1 MMNRLKLDLEN
12 CYGIKKLTHEFDFAN
27 HHTQLIY
34 AANGMM
40 KSSLALTMKGLSG
53 QCKDKAKDRLH
64 PTLPTK
70 YDVLIDGVQIQKEN
84 IFVADPEDSGFDTS
98 GVFTNFLADAALK
111 AQYDAILQ
119 QLNGYV
125 AQVISPLKDV
135 SISSNCEEELLET
148 FIVAPTDNLFSILE
162 QLAIDI
168 QAQQYQ
174 NFGFRYNYVFD
185 KGHKVQ
191 KFVEK
196 HAAELQNYINH
207 YNQLI
212 ATSPVFRTANGK
224 TFGTHQASELQ
235 KSVENGEFFGVD
247 HHIKLHDGTEISSV
261 EQLTEV
267 FDAEKNRILND
278 AELKKTF
285 DKITKDVDGN
295 NEVRLFKDILVT
307 HPDIILE
314 LGDYDTFRKKTWKGY
329 LSDPRVKQHLLDY
342 NNFYQT
348 KKTELLRIIR
358 QARAQ
363 LPIWRKIIRL
373 YNDRFNVPFKVDIV
387 NQDEIIL
394 KQNSAKLKFIYV
406 DEQNNEIEKS
416 KEDML
421 AILSRGE
428 QRAFYILQL
437 LFELE
442 SRKVSGQDNLIVF
455 DDIADSFDYQNKY
468 AIIEYLHDLDDATNN
483 IYMLVLTHNFD
494 FYRTMA
500 SRLNLRSCSWM
511 AVKKIDNT
519 LELTPGPYQRD
530 VFSHFINKHNDDKA
544 FVSMIPFVRNLVEY
558 TNGNTDADYLKLTS
572 CLHLKADT
580 LTITDQDVINI
591 VKKFVKGRA
600 YARVATNM
608 PIYNVIIATADGILA
623 DATVDEVLIE
633 NKIVLSIACR
643 LKAEQYLKR
652 QLIAAGLTEAD
663 LMVSSIQTAEWTK
676 KLNFHCP
683 NDPKAD
689 VIEQVNMMTPE
700 IIHINSFMYEP
711 LIDLS
716 VHHLMNLYREC
727 SAL

>member
-1 MMNRLKLDLEN
+1 MNRLKLDLEN
-12 CYGIKKLTHEFDFAN
+12 CYGIKKLEHEFDFAN

-53 QCKDKAKDRLH
+53 QCKDRAKDRLH
-64 PTLPTK
+64 PTLRAK
-70 YDVLIDGVQIQKEN
+70 NDVLIDGVQIQKEN
-84 IFVADPEDSGFDTS
+84 IFVADPEDSSFDTS
-98 GVFTNFLADAALK
+98 GIFTNFLADTALK

-125 AQVISPLKDV
+125 AQVIIPLKDV
-135 SISSNCEEELLET
+135 SISSDCEEEILKT
-148 FIVAPTDNLFSILE
+148 FIVTPTDNLFSILE

-196 HAAELQNYINH
+196 HAAELQEYINH

-212 ATSPVFRTANGK
+212 ATSPVFRTVNGK

-235 KSVENGEFFGVD
+235 KSVESGEFFGVE

-267 FDAEKNRILND
+267 FDSEKNRILND
-278 AELKKTF
+278 AELKKAF

-295 NEVRLFKDILVT
+295 NEVRLFKDIIVA

-314 LGDYDTFRKKTWKGY
+314 LGDYEAFRKKTWKGY
-329 LSDPRVKQHLLDY
+329 LSDLRVKQHLIDY
-342 NNFYQT
+342 YNFYQT
-348 KKTELLRIIR
+348 KKTELLQIIR

-363 LPIWRKIIRL
+363 LPIWHKIIRL
-373 YNDRFNVPFKVDIV
+373 YNDRFHVPFKVDIV

-394 KQNSAKLKFIYV
+394 KQNAAKLKFIYI

-442 SRKVSGQDNLIVF
+442 SRKASGRDNLIVF

-468 AIIEYLHDLDDATNN
+468 AIIEYLHDLNNGARN

-500 SRLNLRSCSWM
+500 SRLGLRSCSWM
-511 AVKKIDNT
+511 AVKKIEGT
-519 LELTPGPYQRD
+519 LELKLGQYQKD
-530 VFSHFINKHNDDKA
+530 LFSYFINNYFNDKV

-558 TNGNTDADYLKLTS
+558 TNGDTDSDYLKLTS

-591 VKKFVKGRA
+591 VKKFVKGRT

-608 PIYNVIIATADGILA
+608 PIYNVIISTADGILA
-623 DATVDEVLIE
+623 EAAVDEVLIE

-643 LKAEQYLKR
+643 LKAEQYLKC
-652 QLIAAGLTEAD
+652 QLTAAGLTEAN

-676 KLNFHCP
+676 KLNLHCP

-716 VHHLMNLYREC
+716 VHHLMNLYRQC